1 MLGNAAWHRLTT
13 MPGQRGRNMKAL
25 RFIQEIAKDGC
36 LHVRIP
42 EGMGKKFEL
51 IILPLDETEQ
61 DESVDYMKM
70 QEESGFMKNV
80 VASPKEDVWNDV

>member
-1 MLGNAAWHRLTT
+1 M
-13 MPGQRGRNMKAL
+13 
-25 RFIQEIAKDGC
+25 
-36 LHVRIP
+36 
-42 EGMGKKFEL
+42 